1 MSTGRVLAA
10 DAGAVDLG
18 ARGDDAL
25 ATATVGLVAEGP
37 ELGLWE
43 AGPGKDTDVEVD
55 EVFLVLSG
63 VGEVDFDDGS
73 RVSLR
78 PGVLVRLRAGDRT
91 TWHLTER
98 LRKLYVAT
106 DDGGDGGDE
115 GGDRV
120 LAGDVRRLPLTR
132 EFPSGQ
138 WVIGGWPTAR
148 VAELGR
154 LGSARIGLW
163 ETTTGVVADIEQ
175 DECLLVL
182 SGTGVVRFEA
192 DGESVDLRPGLF
204 LRLRDGERAEWQVG
218 TDLRVLTVAWSG
230 T

>member
-18 ARGDDAL
+18 ARAADVL
-25 ATATVGLVAEGP
+25 ATATVALVEDGP

-43 AGPGKDTDVEVD
+43 AGPGEDTDEEVD

-63 VGEVDFDDGS
+63 SGEVTFEDGS

-91 TWHLTER
+91 IWRVTER

-106 DDGGDGGDE
+106 DDQGAGG

-120 LAGDVRRLPLTR
+120 LAGDATALALTR

-148 VAELGR
+148 VEELGR
-154 LGSARIGLW
+154 LGSARVGLW

-182 SGTGVVRFEA
+182 SGSGTVRFED
-192 DGESVDLRPGLF
+192 DGEAVDLHPGLL

-218 TDLRVLTVAWSG
+218 TDLRVLSVAWSRS
-230 T
+230 